1 MNDIINSIM
10 NKEDFLC
17 FMEKLKE
24 DSQLNRE
31 EWENKEIYSYLAGI
45 SSWLEDMGGYFHN
58 MEMDMPTDIDWQF
71 IATLFYV
78 GKIYE

>member
-24 DSQLNRE
+24 DSQLNGE
-31 EWENKEIYSYLAGI
+31 EWENI
-45 SSWLEDMGGYFHN
+45 
-58 MEMDMPTDIDWQF
+58 
-71 IATLFYV
+71 
-78 GKIYE
+78 

>member
-24 DSQLNRE
+24 DSQLNGE

-45 SSWLEDMGGYFHN
+45 SSWLEDMEGYFHN
-58 MEMDMPTDIDWQF
+58 MGMVMPTDIDWQF